1 MIKSLIVSLTLTLII
16 ELTVSLILGIKE
28 KDDVK
33 KWENFLIK

>member
-33 KWENFLIK
+33 KCLN